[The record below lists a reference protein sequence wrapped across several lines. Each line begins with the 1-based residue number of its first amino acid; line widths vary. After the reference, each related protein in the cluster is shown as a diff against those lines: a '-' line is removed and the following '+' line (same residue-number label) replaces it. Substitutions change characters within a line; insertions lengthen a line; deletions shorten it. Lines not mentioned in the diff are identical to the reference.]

1 MSIKCLILA
10 QFINHFNT
18 KTIQTTTDQFLLE
31 ALSFILSGRD
41 RYKELCM
48 QSACESILVT
58 ALNTRY
64 ASQLFVKGA
73 IWTFMQETHI
83 CCTENAW

>member
-1 MSIKCLILA
+1 MFDLSTVY
-10 QFINHFNT
+10 QSFQY

-31 ALSFILSGRD
+31 ALLFILSGRD

-73 IWTFMQETHI
+73 I
-83 CCTENAW
+83 